1 MKSYYGKLSETQK
14 VLKNGWLYSGDIAIK
29 DEDGFFFI
37 VDRKKEMIIR
47 GGMNIYPREVEEVMM
62 KHPDISMVAVVGIA
76 DEKLGEEVKAFVVK
90 KNGSDISEEEIK
102 NWTKEKLASY
112 KYPRSIEFLNQ
123 LPINASGKILKKLL
137 KTEKI

>member
-1 MKSYYGKLSETQK
+1 
-14 VLKNGWLYSGDIAIK
+14 
-29 DEDGFFFI
+29 
-37 VDRKKEMIIR
+37 
-47 GGMNIYPREVEEVMM
+47 MNIYPREVEEVMM